1 MISFKVTIYSIETR
15 KGRKTTY
22 RVRWVVAGN
31 RFGESFAIKQLAEAY
46 RASLITAAG
55 NGEGF
60 DTETGLPVSM
70 ERKRRDISFYEH
82 AMEFTAA
89 AWPAVAAKTR
99 VSIIETLIRVVPVV
113 VRDLAGAPDPASS
126 GGP

>member
-1 MISFKVTIYSIETR
+1 LISFKVTIYAIESR
-15 KGRKTTY
+15 QGRKTTY

-31 RFGESFAIKQLAEAY
+31 RFGEFFAIKQLAEAY
-46 RASLITAAG
+46 RASLLTAAG

-70 ERKRRDISFYEH
+70 QRKRRDVTFYQH
-82 AMEFTAA
+82 ALDYTAA

-99 VSIIETLIRVVPVV
+99 ISIIETSPE
-113 VRDLAGAPDPASS
+113 SS
-126 GGP
+126 RSSPGT